1 MGDKYGGKGYR
12 CAACHGR
19 IKVFRGDRR
28 VKYCGLACKREGLK
42 ASQRRRYDRRKAT
55 AQVREI
61 NLAGLAIEE
70 W

>member
-1 MGDKYGGKGYR
+1 MAGKYDGKGYR

-28 VKYCGLACKREGLK
+28 VRYCSAACKREGLK
-42 ASQRRRYDRRKAT
+42 ASQRRRYDKRKAT
-55 AQVREI
+55 GQVREV
-61 NLAGLAIEE
+61 NLAELAIEE